1 MRRSRVFALMALAL
15 VTGAACSAL
24 LDLQPPPVP
33 EDGGTT
39 DATTPVDGGGS
50 MDGSGTDGVAADA
63 APDVVICLGLD
74 ASPPNGEGDASTTW
88 YPFKDMPVGDAG
100 ASTWEFF
107 EPSSVN
113 TFSRNFQG
121 GAFDGRYVYF
131 VPSQYGTVTRYD
143 TLGSFQSNA
152 SWSTFDTSTLSL
164 GAQGFSGAVYDG
176 QYVYFVPYHS
186 PLGYEGLVVRYDT
199 HGSFDAGAPAW
210 TSYDIS
216 TIPDSGSPLTGFS
229 GGTFDG
235 NAVYLAPYFNG
246 VERVSRVPRY
256 AIDGGT
262 TTVDAGDAGA
272 HDGGDAGETDAG
284 KAGAAEA
291 GPPQFGTAAQWSW
304 FDMSVPNNNA
314 AGYYGAV
321 FDGQYV
327 YLVPYINNAGSSG
340 VVARYDTSSTF
351 TTGSA
356 WSFFDTSTVN
366 TGSLSFVGGAFDGRY
381 VYLVP
386 HSKTIVTRFDTTGDF
401 VHSSSWSTF
410 DVSQIVPIDGGTA
423 AFAGAAFDGRF
434 VYLVPELAA
443 GQSFGIVTR
452 YDSWSTF
459 ESPCAWSAYDI
470 SQLNASAIE
479 YFGAVY
485 DGQYLYLVPKGTVV
499 ARFNTKSSVGMPPLP
514 AFNGSFLCYQH
525 GHLDAS

>member
-1 MRRSRVFALMALAL
+1 MRRGQVLALMAVLL
-15 VTGAACSAL
+15 VAGAACSAL

-39 DATTPVDGGGS
+39 DATMPVDGGAS
-50 MDGSGTDGVAADA
+50 MDGSGGDGVAPDA
-63 APDVVICLGLD
+63 AADVVMCLGLE
-74 ASPPNGEGDASTTW
+74 ASPPNGPGDASTTW

-100 ASTWEFF
+100 ANTWEFF
-107 EPSSVN
+107 EPSAVN

-121 GAFDGRYVYF
+121 GTFDGRYVYF
-131 VPSQYGTVTRYD
+131 VPNQYGTITRYD

-152 SWSTFDTSTLSL
+152 SWSTFDTSTLSI
-164 GAQGFSGAVYDG
+164 GAQGFNGAVYDG
-176 QYVYFVPYHS
+176 RYVYFVPYHS
-186 PLGYEGLVVRYDT
+186 PLGYDGLVVRYDT
-199 HGSFDAGAPAW
+199 LGPFDVGGPAW
-210 TSYDIS
+210 TTFDIS
-216 TIPDSGSPLTGFS
+216 TIPVPDSGPPLTGFGS
-229 GGTFDG
+229 GTFDG
-235 NAVYLAPYFNG
+235 HAVYLAPYFNG
-246 VERVSRVPRY
+246 FEHVSRVARY

-262 TTVDAGDAGA
+262 VAEGGTEGGTATLDAGDAGE
-272 HDGGDAGETDAG
+272 HDGGDAGGTE
-284 KAGAAEA
+284 AGAAEA
-291 GPPQFGTAAQWSW
+291 GPPQFGAAAQWSW

-327 YLVPYINNAGSSG
+327 YLVPYTNNVASNSI
-340 VVARYDTSSTF
+340 VARYDTTATF

-366 TGSLSFVGGAFDGRY
+366 IGSLGFIGGAFDGRY

-410 DVSQIVPIDGGTA
+410 DVSQIVPIDAGTA
-423 AFAGAAFDGRF
+423 AFAGASFDGRF
-434 VYLVPELAA
+434 VYLVPDLAA

-470 SQLNASAIE
+470 SQLNASAVG

-485 DGQYLYLVPKGTVV
+485 DGEYLYLVPKGTVV

-514 AFNGSFLCYQH
+514 AFNGSFF
-525 GHLDAS
+525 